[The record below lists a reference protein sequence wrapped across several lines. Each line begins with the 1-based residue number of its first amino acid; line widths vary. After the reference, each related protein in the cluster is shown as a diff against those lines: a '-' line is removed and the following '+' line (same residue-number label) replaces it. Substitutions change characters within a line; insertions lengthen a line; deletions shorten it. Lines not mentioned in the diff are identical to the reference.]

1 MATERKPVMSTVHDA
16 QVGAVEQRGIDLVP
30 ENERHGKPRDLFF
43 MWLGTNTNVFYIING
58 ALLISLGL
66 SFLQSLWIILI
77 GNIVGFFLLGLT
89 SLQGPRTGTSTFAIN
104 RAAFGPNGGRLLAF
118 FNWLTLVGFEGSGVA
133 LAVIALL
140 TLMHSLGWSAAD
152 ATWVKIVVILLVAA
166 VQVYIP
172 TLGHATIMVVQK
184 VLAWVFVAFFL
195 IVTILIASK
204 AQLTGGH
211 AGTFATITL
220 GFALMVSA
228 GGISWA
234 NTGSDYSRY
243 LPKNAKPSAIFWY
256 SSLGGMLPA
265 ILLEIVGAAVAAQLP
280 NASDPISGLP
290 SALPAWF
297 LAPYLLLLFFNLL
310 AVNAIDLYSSGL
322 TLQTIGLR
330 VKRWVATLIDMVICT
345 VLAAIAIFN
354 ANFNTL
360 YGEFLSLLIIFLA
373 PWCAIYLTDA
383 WLRRNTYNAEGL
395 LARVGGP
402 YWYQGGINP
411 AGIIAMIGG
420 MIASA
425 LWLNS
430 TLLQGPLSRL
440 FGNSDMSVFT
450 GFIVAGVLYL
460 LLARVFVLSK
470 RAVQDEVQSAGK

>member
-1 MATERKPVMSTVHDA
+1 MSTLHDT
-16 QVGAVEQRGIDLVP
+16 QVGAVEQRGIELVP
-30 ENERHGKPRDLFF
+30 ESERHGRPRDLFF

-66 SFLQSLWIILI
+66 NFLQSLLIILL

-89 SLQGPRTGTSTFAIN
+89 SLQGPRTGTATFTIN

-118 FNWLTLVGFEGSGVA
+118 FNWLTLLGFEGSGVA

-140 TLMHSLGWSAAD
+140 TLAHSLGWSIAD
-152 ATWVKIVVILLVAA
+152 ATWFKVIIILLVAGL
-166 VQVYIP
+166 QVYIP

-184 VLAWVFVAFFL
+184 ILAWVFVVFFL
-195 IVTILIASK
+195 IVTIMIVGK
-204 AQLTGGH
+204 AQFSGGQT
-211 AGTFATITL
+211 GTFAVMTV

-228 GGISWA
+228 GGLSWA

-243 LPKNAKPSAIFWY
+243 LPVKARPGAIIWWA
-256 SSLGGMLPA
+256 SLGGMLPA
-265 ILLEIVGAAVAAQLP
+265 IILEIVGAAVAAQLP
-280 NASDPISGLP
+280 SASDPISGLP

-297 LAPYLLLLFFNLL
+297 LSPYLLLLFFNLL

-322 TLQTIGLR
+322 TLQTIGLS
-330 VKRWVATLIDMVICT
+330 VKRWQATVIDMVICT

-354 ANFNTL
+354 SDFNSL
-360 YGEFLSLLIIFLA
+360 YGQFLSLLIIFLA
-373 PWCAIYLTDA
+373 PWCAIYLSDA
-383 WLRRNTYNAEGL
+383 WLRRNSYNSVGL
-395 LARVGGP
+395 LTRVGGP

-411 AGIIAMIGG
+411 AGLLAMLGG

-430 TLLQGPLSRL
+430 TLLQGPLSHL
-440 FGNSDMSVFT
+440 FGGSDMSIFT
-450 GFIVAGVLYL
+450 GFIVGGVLYWI
-460 LLARVFVLSK
+460 LARAFMP
-470 RAVQDEVQSAGK
+470 RAFPAIQGEKDA

>member
-1 MATERKPVMSTVHDA
+1 
-16 QVGAVEQRGIDLVP
+16 
-30 ENERHGKPRDLFF
+30 
-43 MWLGTNTNVFYIING
+43 
-58 ALLISLGL
+58 
-66 SFLQSLWIILI
+66 
-77 GNIVGFFLLGLT
+77 
-89 SLQGPRTGTSTFAIN
+89 
-104 RAAFGPNGGRLLAF
+104 
-118 FNWLTLVGFEGSGVA
+118 
-133 LAVIALL
+133 
-140 TLMHSLGWSAAD
+140 
-152 ATWVKIVVILLVAA
+152 
-166 VQVYIP
+166 
-172 TLGHATIMVVQK
+172 
-184 VLAWVFVAFFL
+184 
-195 IVTILIASK
+195 
-204 AQLTGGH
+204 
-211 AGTFATITL
+211 
-220 GFALMVSA
+220 
-228 GGISWA
+228 
-234 NTGSDYSRY
+234 
-243 LPKNAKPSAIFWY
+243 
-256 SSLGGMLPA
+256 
-265 ILLEIVGAAVAAQLP
+265 
-280 NASDPISGLP
+280 LP

-450 GFIVAGVLYL
+450 GFIVAGVLYF

-470 RAVQDEVQSAGK
+470 RPVQDEVQSAGK

>member
-1 MATERKPVMSTVHDA
+1 MSTLHDT
-16 QVGAVEQRGIDLVP
+16 QVGAVEQRGIELVP
-30 ENERHGKPRDLFF
+30 ESERHGRPRDLFF

-66 SFLQSLWIILI
+66 NFLQSLLIILL

-89 SLQGPRTGTSTFAIN
+89 SLQGPRTGTATFTIN

-118 FNWLTLVGFEGSGVA
+118 FNWLTLLGFEGSGVA

-140 TLMHSLGWSAAD
+140 TLAHSLGWSIAD
-152 ATWVKIVVILLVAA
+152 ATWFKVIIILLVAGL
-166 VQVYIP
+166 QVYIP

-184 VLAWVFVAFFL
+184 ILAWVFVVFFL
-195 IVTILIASK
+195 IVTIMIVGK
-204 AQLTGGH
+204 AQFSGGQT
-211 AGTFATITL
+211 GTFAVMTV

-228 GGISWA
+228 GGLSWA

-243 LPKNAKPSAIFWY
+243 LPVKARPGAIIWWA
-256 SSLGGMLPA
+256 SLGGMLPA
-265 ILLEIVGAAVAAQLP
+265 IILEIVGAAVAAQLP
-280 NASDPISGLP
+280 SASDPISGLP

-297 LAPYLLLLFFNLL
+297 LSPYLLLLFFNLL

-322 TLQTIGLR
+322 TLQTIGLS
-330 VKRWVATLIDMVICT
+330 VKRWQATVIDMVICT

-354 ANFNTL
+354 SDFNSL
-360 YGEFLSLLIIFLA
+360 YGQFLSLLIIFLA

-383 WLRRNTYNAEGL
+383 WLRRNSYNSVGL
-395 LARVGGP
+395 LTRVGGP

-411 AGIIAMIGG
+411 AGLLAMLGG

-430 TLLQGPLSRL
+430 TLLQGPLSHL
-440 FGNSDMSVFT
+440 FGGSDMSIFT
-450 GFIVAGVLYL
+450 GFIVGGVLYWI
-460 LLARVFVLSK
+460 LARAFMP
-470 RAVQDEVQSAGK
+470 RAFPAIQGEKDA

>member
-1 MATERKPVMSTVHDA
+1 
-16 QVGAVEQRGIDLVP
+16 
-30 ENERHGKPRDLFF
+30 
-43 MWLGTNTNVFYIING
+43 
-58 ALLISLGL
+58 
-66 SFLQSLWIILI
+66 
-77 GNIVGFFLLGLT
+77 
-89 SLQGPRTGTSTFAIN
+89 
-104 RAAFGPNGGRLLAF
+104 
-118 FNWLTLVGFEGSGVA
+118 
-133 LAVIALL
+133 
-140 TLMHSLGWSAAD
+140 
-152 ATWVKIVVILLVAA
+152 
-166 VQVYIP
+166 
-172 TLGHATIMVVQK
+172 
-184 VLAWVFVAFFL
+184 
-195 IVTILIASK
+195 
-204 AQLTGGH
+204 
-211 AGTFATITL
+211 
-220 GFALMVSA
+220 
-228 GGISWA
+228 
-234 NTGSDYSRY
+234 
-243 LPKNAKPSAIFWY
+243 
-256 SSLGGMLPA
+256 
-265 ILLEIVGAAVAAQLP
+265 
-280 NASDPISGLP
+280 LP

-330 VKRWVATLIDMVICT
+330 VKRWVATLIDMIICT

-450 GFIVAGVLYL
+450 GFIVAGVLYF

-470 RAVQDEVQSAGK
+470 RPVQDEVQSAGK